1 MLGDDAHRYS
11 LHGKV
16 RAMDMPENVERDRR
30 RKFRCL
36 ARPRCTSTPRS
47 ETDRTAESLGAG
59 DIGVVMMRKRF
70 LGDLDS
76 IEQGRDPKGDPERYV
91 RIELPCIAREELMQ
105 GLPRA
110 EMEKHLNM
118 GPFPQD
124 FFLLAGEPEDVKKRL
139 KMRWVSSKRN

>member
-1 MLGDDAHRYS
+1 MLIGTAELLGDDAHRYS

-76 IEQGRDPKGDPERYV
+76 IEQGRDPKGDPERNV
-91 RIELPCIAREELMQ
+91 RIELPCIA
-105 GLPRA
+105 PRGIDA
-110 EMEKHLNM
+110 GSPKSRDGKASQH
-118 GPFPQD
+118 GTVSTR
-124 FFLLAGEPEDVKKRL
+124 LLSACWRA
-139 KMRWVSSKRN
+139 RRR